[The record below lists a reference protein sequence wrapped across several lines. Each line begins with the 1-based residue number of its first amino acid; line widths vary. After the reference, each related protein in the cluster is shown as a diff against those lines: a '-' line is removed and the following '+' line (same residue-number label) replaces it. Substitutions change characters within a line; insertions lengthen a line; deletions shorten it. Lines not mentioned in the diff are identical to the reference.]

1 MNLFYKKPTFGYVT
15 ISPYIAAQMLMANKK
30 NRNINRNYV
39 ASLARDMRA
48 GNWQDN
54 GDSIRFGKDGVL
66 LDGQHRLTAIVQS
79 QVSIECLVIKDID
92 NEAMQ
97 TIDSGRKRT
106 YGDRLAINGIKNAGR
121 YSATINMLSWLCGH
135 RTGLGGQ
142 QLTNAELDQVRL
154 AHPNLYVSIEKTH
167 KVFPKVEN
175 LIGAL
180 HYVASFQG
188 LHEDAEAFVEVWR
201 NGQASYPSDAALFTR
216 EWLIKDNAKM
226 RSTNLHGR
234 QYTVI
239 DGFRKFLKRKPMRGA
254 KRSNSYLVP
263 NFTKQDLFM
272 GKAE

>member
-1 MNLFYKKPTFGYVT
+1 M
-15 ISPYIAAQMLMANKK
+15 
-30 NRNINRNYV
+30 
-39 ASLARDMRA
+39 
-48 GNWQDN
+48 
-54 GDSIRFGKDGVL
+54 
-66 LDGQHRLTAIVQS
+66 
-79 QVSIECLVIKDID
+79 
-92 NEAMQ
+92 
-97 TIDSGRKRT
+97 
-106 YGDRLAINGIKNAGR
+106 
-121 YSATINMLSWLCGH
+121 
-135 RTGLGGQ
+135 
-142 QLTNAELDQVRL
+142 
-154 AHPNLYVSIEKTH
+154 SIEKTH

-188 LHEDAEAFVEVWR
+188 LHEDAEEFVDVWR
-201 NGQASYPSDAALFTR
+201 HGQASYPSDAALFTR

-239 DGFRKFLKRKPMRGA
+239 DGFRKFLKRKPMRGT